1 MISRDCIYSDFVS
14 SAATLRALADIVNTH
29 QLAYQVTHST
39 LTSGTIYLTAPSSL
53 PVAPGGENGMT
64 PAPISPTPTAS
75 DYGTYTYK
83 INKAYTLYPQS
94 TKTFPF
100 ITPDIVFAYT
110 LETTTQIP
118 SGASTNGLF
127 QRTFNIRPSEFLPA
141 GPVTFYQNTMV
152 LGQASISDTAKNA
165 STIAT
170 LGTDPDVQYTI
181 DSIVTATRQSPYG
194 QDLSVNV
201 TLVNRKENQKVI
213 VRLTL
218 NGGYQSTTLTTT
230 STSSGLTITQDRLN
244 NSTLIIQATVN
255 AGKKGTASF
264 KLKQTN

>member
-1 MISRDCIYSDFVS
+1 MIFRDCISSNFVS

-39 LTSGTIYLTAPSSL
+39 LTSGTVYLNAPSS
-53 PVAPGGENGMT
+53 PPIVSGGANAVT
-64 PAPISPTPTAS
+64 PAPISPTPAAS
-75 DYGTYTYK
+75 NYGTYTYQ

-100 ITPDIVFAYT
+100 ITPAIVFAYT
-110 LETTTQIP
+110 LEATTYIP
-118 SGASTNGLF
+118 SGGSTNDLF

-152 LGQASISDTAKNA
+152 LGQASILDTAKNL
-165 STIAT
+165 STIVT
-170 LGTDPDVQYTI
+170 LGTDPDIQYTI
-181 DSIVTATRQSPYG
+181 DSIVTATRQSPDG
-194 QDLSVNV
+194 QDLSVHV
-201 TLVNRKENQKVI
+201 TLINRKEKQTAI
-213 VRLTL
+213 VKLTM

-230 STSSGLTITQDRLN
+230 STSSGLTIKQDRLN

-255 AGKKGTASF
+255 AGKEATASF

>member
-1 MISRDCIYSDFVS
+1 MRFNAK
-14 SAATLRALADIVNTH
+14 AA
-29 QLAYQVTHST
+29 
-39 LTSGTIYLTAPSSL
+39 
-53 PVAPGGENGMT
+53 
-64 PAPISPTPTAS
+64 APISSTPTAS
-75 DYGTYTYK
+75 DYGTYTYQV
-83 INKAYTLYPQS
+83 NKAYTLYPQS

-100 ITPDIVFAYT
+100 INPIIVFAYT
-110 LETTTQIP
+110 LETTTYIP
-118 SGASTNGLF
+118 SGGSTNGLF

-170 LGTDPDVQYTI
+170 LGTDPDIQYTV

-201 TLVNRKENQKVI
+201 TVINRKDNQTVTVK
-213 VRLTL
+213 LTL
-218 NGGYQSTTLTTT
+218 NGGYQSTKLTTT
-230 STSSGLTITQDRLN
+230 NTSSGLTISQDRLS

-255 AGKKGTASF
+255 PGKEETVSF
-264 KLKQTN
+264 KLEQTNLS

>member
-1 MISRDCIYSDFVS
+1 MRARVCISLGFVY
-14 SAATLRALADIVNTH
+14 SAAALRALADIVNTH
-29 QLAYQVTHST
+29 QRAYQVTNST
-39 LTSGTIYLTAPSSL
+39 LTSGTVYLAESSSSSSIL
-53 PVAPGGENGMT
+53 MRVNAMVAG
-64 PAPISPTPTAS
+64 PISSTPTAS
-75 DYGTYTYK
+75 NYGTYTYQ
-83 INKAYTLYPQS
+83 INIAYTLYPQS

-100 ITPDIVFAYT
+100 ITPAIVFAYT
-110 LETTTQIP
+110 LETTTYIP
-118 SGASTNGLF
+118 SGGSTNGLF

-170 LGTDPDVQYTI
+170 LGTDPDIQYTI

-201 TLVNRKENQKVI
+201 TLINRKESQTVAVK
-213 VRLTL
+213 LTL

-230 STSSGLTITQDRLN
+230 STSAGLTISQDRLN

-255 AGKKGTASF
+255 PGKEETASF
-264 KLKQTN
+264 KVTQTN